1 MHYHKFNTYSQLRTI
16 VLGSYFPA
24 EYFDFIDDVEIRNSL
39 MKIAKEI
46 NEDLDYYQQV
56 LENHKVKVLRPTL
69 PSKKEFIDNWNA
81 TGQFLSPPLQPRN
94 NHSVVGNT
102 LYQLTTTDNIEHIN
116 AVLPGEIVNLS
127 TSNRQVFSK
136 GCQDNIDCYNTTE
149 NVWYARE
156 KYQELAGSDWPDFY
170 NYVKGVRSGV
180 PSIANEMESFKDTL
194 RYETKEFTELTG
206 PNLFPVDNKL
216 YIDCKEYLEYGEWVR
231 QNIVFDGEL
240 VVMNSTAAHTDGC
253 FVVLGNNVIIGI
265 VPGIDYEKL
274 FPGYRVVRASDSYQE
289 TADKRKDIGGF
300 TKKRWWIP
308 GEEGNTKLVNYVDVY
323 MQNYIGNAYET
334 SFDLNVLAINAN
346 TICMIV
352 CDPDVVGQLNDF
364 GIAVIEIPWR
374 HRFFVDCGI
383 HCLTLDLHRED

>member
-1 MHYHKFNTYSQLRTI
+1 M
-16 VLGSYFPA
+16 
-24 EYFDFIDDVEIRNSL
+24 
-39 MKIAKEI
+39 
-46 NEDLDYYQQV
+46 
-56 LENHKVKVLRPTL
+56 
-69 PSKKEFIDNWNA
+69 
-81 TGQFLSPPLQPRN
+81 
-94 NHSVVGNT
+94 GNT